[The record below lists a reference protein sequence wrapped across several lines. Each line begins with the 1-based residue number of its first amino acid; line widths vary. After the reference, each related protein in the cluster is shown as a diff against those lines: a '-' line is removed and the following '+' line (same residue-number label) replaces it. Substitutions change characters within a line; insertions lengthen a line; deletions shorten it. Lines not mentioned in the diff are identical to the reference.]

1 MISIKRPGE
10 SKATAASERTAQ
22 ERTIRAKYV
31 GPRYVVGDK
40 SMNTQKTTRWIVA
53 LGIVLL
59 VGAAAA
65 QEAPTG
71 NKPQEKVAEAKA
83 ATEGGP
89 TDKTAQETLTIQSRK
104 DRLSYAFGVD
114 LARDLKRQRN
124 DLNVD
129 MVVTALTDAL
139 ADKKLLMT
147 DEEVATTLKTFDQ
160 ERKQD
165 FEHAKSMLAQKNKKA
180 GQEFFAKNLRREG
193 IVTLPSGLQYK
204 VLKQGDGKTP
214 TLDDKVVC
222 NYRGTLLDGKEFDSS
237 YKTNQPATVPVK
249 GLIKGW
255 SEALQLMPVGSK
267 WQLFIPPQLA
277 YGERVVGGIAPNAML
292 IFEVELISIVDKA
305 QNVQDKNESQG
316 VAAKSQGGF

>member
-1 MISIKRPGE
+1 
-10 SKATAASERTAQ
+10 
-22 ERTIRAKYV
+22 
-31 GPRYVVGDK
+31 
-40 SMNTQKTTRWIVA
+40 MNSQITMRWIVT
-53 LGIVLL
+53 LGIALL
-59 VGAAAA
+59 AGSAMAQEIPASNSQDTGSASQAAPKAAAA
-65 QEAPTG
+65 DKSSESAP
-71 NKPQEKVAEAKA
+71 A
-83 ATEGGP
+83 
-89 TDKTAQETLTIQSRK
+89 IQNRK
-104 DRLSYAFGVD
+104 DKLSYAFGVD

-124 DLNVD
+124 GLNVD
-129 MVVTALTDAL
+129 LVMRALTDAI

-147 DEEVATTLKTFDQ
+147 DEEVTATLKTFDQ

-165 FEHAKSMLAQKNKKA
+165 LEHAKNMLADKNKKA

-237 YKTNQPATVPVK
+237 YKKNQPSTLPVK

-267 WQLFIPPQLA
+267 WQLFIPPQLG
-277 YGERVVGGIAPNAML
+277 YGDRMVGGIAPNAML
-292 IFEVELISIVDKA
+292 IFEVELISIVEKDK
-305 QNVQDKNESQG
+305 VQG